1 MTFGQRFVIVVSDAA
16 VFGSLI
22 PVAFWSAS
30 RFPFDRPPR
39 LAMVTIHALIGMGG
53 SVAWILV
60 VSGVAAA
67 VTRRA
72 MTPSLILDNLAW
84 LSSNLFA
91 YFLLVLA
98 IHALRS
104 QRRLVAQRGR
114 SLRLQAQLSIAR
126 LDTLKA
132 QLQPHFLF
140 NTLHSISELIHRDPV
155 RADRMIIR
163 LSQLLRESLKASAAP
178 AVTLRH
184 ELEVIEAYL
193 DLQKMRHGDRLRVRL
208 EIEPRALDA
217 LVPPLLLQPL
227 VENALRHG
235 LAPRAAPGTIVI
247 GAAAENDNLRLTIS
261 DDGVGLHGRAKEGI
275 GLANTRE
282 RLREAYGTE
291 QQLSVVPR
299 DGGGTVATIV
309 LPLDAT
315 SVSEGHERDP
325 R

>member
-1 MTFGQRFVIVVSDAA
+1 MTFGQRFVIAVSDAA
-16 VFGSLI
+16 VFSSLI
-22 PVAFWSAS
+22 PVAFWSAF

-39 LAMVTIHALIGMGG
+39 FAMVAVHALIGIAG

-60 VSGVAAA
+60 VASVAMA
-67 VTRRA
+67 VTGLA

-98 IHALRS
+98 IHALTS
-104 QRRLVAQRGR
+104 QRRLVAQQGR

-140 NTLHSISELIHRDPV
+140 NTLHSISELIHIDPA

-184 ELEVIEAYL
+184 ELEVVEAYL

-208 EIEPRALDA
+208 EIEPRTLDA

-235 LAPRAAPGTIVI
+235 LAPRAAPGMIVI
-247 GAAAENDNLRLTIS
+247 GATAENGFLRLTIS
-261 DDGVGLHGRAKEGI
+261 DDGVGLHERAKEGI

-291 QQLSVVPR
+291 QQLTIVPR
-299 DGGGTVATIV
+299 DGGGTVAAIV
-309 LPLDAT
+309 LPLDT
-315 SVSEGHERDP
+315 MPVSEGHDA
-325 R
+325 